1 MAIQTIQNGINL
13 ISVDDTKYVINT
25 YSEATGFLEIVNI
38 QNPAAPFPVCRI
50 YAGLTHWIVT
60 PSNPKF
66 NKSKNTGT
74 EVTLD

>member
-25 YSEATGFLEIVNI
+25 YNESTGYLEIVNI
-38 QNPAAPFPVCRI
+38 TGTKPFPVCRI
-50 YAGLTHWIVT
+50 YAGITHRLVT
-60 PSNPKF
+60 PTGAKF
-66 NKSKNTGT
+66 NKSKSTGI

>member
-25 YSEATGFLEIVNI
+25 YNENTGYLEVVNI
-38 QNPAAPFPVCRI
+38 KDPLKPFPVCRM

-60 PSNPKF
+60 PLAAKF
-66 NKSKNTGT
+66 NKSKSTGI
-74 EVTLD
+74 EITLD